1 MPRQP
6 RSFRAEAIVLRHSDW
21 GEADRLLTLYTREMG
36 KVRAIAKGA
45 RKIRSRKA
53 GHLEPFTRVNLQL
66 ARGRQMY
73 IVTQAETIDAFLS
86 LRDDLTSIGYTSYVL
101 ELIDRFT
108 YEEDENGALYRLLRD
123 TLGRLNQTA
132 DPQLVLRYYEIRLLD
147 FLGYRPELINCV
159 ENGEEIQAQDQFFS
173 PARGGVL
180 CPSCGRRT
188 GRGRPVSMLAL
199 KFLRHFQRS
208 TFQEAARAHLT
219 PEIHRELED
228 LMEHYLTYILERGL
242 NTPEFIE
249 RVRGWEES

>member
-21 GEADRLLTLYTREMG
+21 GEADRLLTLYTLEMG

-73 IVTQAETIDAFLS
+73 IVTQAETIDAFLT

-108 YEEDENGALYRLLRD
+108 YDEDENGALYRLLKD
-123 TLGRLNQTA
+123 TLGRLNQTE
-132 DPQLVLRYYEIRLLD
+132 DPQLVLRYFEIRLLD
-147 FLGYRPELINCV
+147 FLGYRPELVQCV

-173 PARGGVL
+173 PARGRGAL
-180 CPSCGRRT
+180 PQLRPANRARPAGIHARLEIPPAFPTQRFPGRRP
-188 GRGRPVSMLAL
+188 GPADSRRPPGA
-199 KFLRHFQRS
+199 
-208 TFQEAARAHLT
+208 
-219 PEIHRELED
+219 
-228 LMEHYLTYILERGL
+228 
-242 NTPEFIE
+242 
-249 RVRGWEES
+249 